1 MSNSDQ
7 LIQSA
12 LDEVVVCKKLT
23 DLENI
28 RVRYL
33 GKTGIVTEELKNL
46 SKLSIEEKKIQG
58 MALNNIKLKISES
71 IELKKDMLP
80 KPLN

>member
-12 LDEVVVCKKLT
+12 LNEVAACQKLT

-28 RVRYL
+28 RVKYL
-33 GKTGIVTEELKNL
+33 GKTGLVTEELKTFQISQ
-46 SKLSIEEKKIQG
+46 SKKKFKVRLLII
-58 MALNNIKLKISES
+58 LN
-71 IELKKDMLP
+71 
-80 KPLN
+80 